1 MVLTM
6 LYRLLIR
13 ILIFPISL
21 ANNHEELLMTRI
33 RSKPVVLQ
41 YQSEVDFRKPN
52 PSQATAPSPL
62 VPVESIFRQAPID
75 SFDSHP
81 FSGQMAKSEDSSA
94 SIMQLPTEQQQSVK
108 IEPPQFPALNTVDTR
123 RDPKIATAPE
133 LSSVLRES
141 QNLFHTD
148 GMNAFKLTGQELA
161 AKGMPILS
169 DFQNAFP
176 KDLQSL
182 KQFGSGVSQAFANKP
197 ASGKSSIDVVGLT
210 RDVLNPMLKN
220 IPLLKEDQNS
230 PAAAVSSNPLS
241 QKGLLEILKGLGKKI
256 TSVTGLDQAAL
267 PTGVAPRGPPVAGLP
282 SLPSIFPGITSPN
295 QKVDV
300 MGLISAIGKKIMQ
313 KTNVTSLIKPDALQ
327 NMADN
332 ITDALVPEMPNL
344 NLAQFMGRWF
354 EGINSPRATEDRCIV
369 HHCKF
374 ALHLQYRKII
384 IIVIVGG
391 LTENGKTATFTAL
404 KIYREGSDFGQVRY
418 SIGYAFRGGRQP
430 GMLQMHTSESSDP
443 LPFWVYKVGPVSEDS
458 LGNRGYDYA
467 IVSNWIRYPV
477 AVLVRDPDVFKE
489 KYEDE
494 VLKWL
499 EEKNFINGLVRAFNL
514 VQPVNYDNCQ
524 YSESAFKIFG

>member
-1 MVLTM
+1 M
-6 LYRLLIR
+6 LYRLLIC
-13 ILIFPISL
+13 ILIFRISL

-41 YQSEVDFRKPN
+41 YQSEVNFRKPN

-94 SIMQLPTEQQQSVK
+94 SILQLPQSSSS
-108 IEPPQFPALNTVDTR
+108 R
-123 RDPKIATAPE
+123 RDPKIATAPG

-182 KQFGSGVSQAFANKP
+182 KQFGSGVSQAFANQP
-197 ASGKSSIDVVGLT
+197 APGKSSIDVVGLT

-230 PAAAVSSNPLS
+230 PSAAVSSNPLS

-369 HHCKF
+369 HHF
-374 ALHLQYRKII
+374 
-384 IIVIVGG
+384 GG

>member
-1 MVLTM
+1 M
-6 LYRLLIR
+6 LYRLLIC
-13 ILIFPISL
+13 ILIFRISL

-41 YQSEVDFRKPN
+41 YQSEVNFRKPN

-94 SIMQLPTEQQQSVK
+94 SILQLPTEQQQSVK

-123 RDPKIATAPE
+123 RDPKIATAPG

-182 KQFGSGVSQAFANKP
+182 KQFGSGVSQAFANQP
-197 ASGKSSIDVVGLT
+197 APGKSSIDVVGLT

-241 QKGLLEILKGLGKKI
+241 QKGLLEILKA
-256 TSVTGLDQAAL
+256 GLDQAAL

-282 SLPSIFPGITSPN
+282 SLPT
-295 QKVDV
+295 
-300 MGLISAIGKKIMQ
+300 AIGKKIMQ

-384 IIVIVGG
+384 SIVIVGG

-430 GMLQMHTSESSDP
+430 GMLQMHTI
-443 LPFWVYKVGPVSEDS
+443 WVYKVGPVSEDS

>member
-1 MVLTM
+1 MF
-6 LYRLLIR
+6 R
-13 ILIFPISL
+13 ISL

-52 PSQATAPSPL
+52 PSQAAAPSPL
-62 VPVESIFRQAPID
+62 VPVESILRQAPID
-75 SFDSHP
+75 SFDSQP

-94 SIMQLPTEQQQSVK
+94 SILQLPIEQQQSVK
-108 IEPPQFPALNTVDTR
+108 IEPQQFPALNTVDTR
-123 RDPKIATAPE
+123 RDPKIATAPG

-148 GMNAFKLTGQELA
+148 
-161 AKGMPILS
+161 
-169 DFQNAFP
+169 
-176 KDLQSL
+176 DLQSL
-182 KQFGSGVSQAFANKP
+182 KQFGSGVSQALANQP
-197 ASGKSSIDVVGLT
+197 ATGKSSIDVVGLT

-220 IPLLKEDQNS
+220 IPLLKEDKIS
-230 PAAAVSSNPLS
+230 PTAGVNSNPLS

-332 ITDALVPEMPNL
+332 ITDALIPEMPNL

-369 HHCKF
+369 HHF
-374 ALHLQYRKII
+374 
-384 IIVIVGG
+384 GG

-467 IVSNWIRYPV
+467 IVSNWIRYPI